1 MHQEAPQRPLAS
13 GGACT
18 EQPCLGRGADRTEGG
33 FASRTSAL
41 LRCPPVYSLLVS
53 CFPARKML
61 ALLAAL
67 LLLRSAPAGWAHC
80 LGSPNSG
87 SCEVLGRLEFSNT
100 LTCLNLS
107 NCGIREINGSAR
119 LGGSVKMLDLSFNRL
134 QTLPPDFLSQ
144 AHTLK
149 ELYLQHNQLRGL
161 PTEFFKNASSLLHL
175 VLDCECDVVASV
187 LSHCMGS
194 SPTNSTEPA
203 CHCHSAQEGPVNVT
217 AFYRQECQPRCALL
231 CVALT
236 SSVLA
241 GLLLA
246 GGLAVALLL
255 LRRKRQASAIHS
267 KRESTASVARGQPR
281 YISRNAEPGP
291 GQASN
296 YENIFIGQPGGQY
309 ECLER
314 KGPQYRAQQ
323 LVDEECYME
332 TDTGHGDQP
341 IYANTQQLY
350 SSSVPA
356 PSDGEDVYIMPDK

>member
-1 MHQEAPQRPLAS
+1 
-13 GGACT
+13 
-18 EQPCLGRGADRTEGG
+18 
-33 FASRTSAL
+33 
-41 LRCPPVYSLLVS
+41 
-53 CFPARKML
+53 ML

-67 LLLRSAPAGWAHC
+67 LLLRSAPSGWAHC
-80 LGSPNSG
+80 LGSPNS
-87 SCEVLGRLEFSNT
+87 SSYKVLGQLEFSNT
-100 LTCLNLS
+100 SPCLNLS
-107 NCGIREINGSAR
+107 NRGIREINGSAR
-119 LGGSVKMLDLSFNRL
+119 LGGSVKMLNLSFNCL

-175 VLDCECDVVASV
+175 VLD
-187 LSHCMGS
+187 L
-194 SPTNSTEPA
+194 
-203 CHCHSAQEGPVNVT
+203 
-217 AFYRQECQPRCALL
+217 
-231 CVALT
+231 
-236 SSVLA
+236 LA

-267 KRESTASVARGQPR
+267 KRESTTSVARGQPR

-296 YENIFIGQPGGQY
+296 YENVFIGQPGGQY

-323 LVDEECYME
+323 LADEECYME
-332 TDTGHGDQP
+332 SDTGHGDQP

>member
-1 MHQEAPQRPLAS
+1 
-13 GGACT
+13 
-18 EQPCLGRGADRTEGG
+18 
-33 FASRTSAL
+33 
-41 LRCPPVYSLLVS
+41 
-53 CFPARKML
+53 ML

-67 LLLRSAPAGWAHC
+67 LLLRSAPSGWAHC
-80 LGSPNSG
+80 LGSPNS
-87 SCEVLGRLEFSNT
+87 SSYKVLGQLEFSNT
-100 LTCLNLS
+100 SPCLNLS
-107 NCGIREINGSAR
+107 NRGIREINGSAR
-119 LGGSVKMLDLSFNRL
+119 LGGSVKMLNLSFNCL

-194 SPTNSTEPA
+194 SPTNSTGPA

-217 AFYRQECQPRCALL
+217 AFYRQECQPLCALL

-296 YENIFIGQPGGQY
+296 YENVFIGQPGGQY

-314 KGPQYRAQQ
+314 KGPQYR
-323 LVDEECYME
+323 
-332 TDTGHGDQP
+332 
-341 IYANTQQLY
+341 
-350 SSSVPA
+350 
-356 PSDGEDVYIMPDK
+356 